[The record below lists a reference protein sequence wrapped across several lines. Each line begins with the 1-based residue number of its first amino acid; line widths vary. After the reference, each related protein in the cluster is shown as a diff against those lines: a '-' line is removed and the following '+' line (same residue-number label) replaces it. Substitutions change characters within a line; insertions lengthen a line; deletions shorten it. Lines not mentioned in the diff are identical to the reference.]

1 MILMRRLVQL
11 FTGFLVTASALAQPV
26 SLHPENPHYFLF
38 RGKSLAIISS
48 SEHYG
53 AVLNPAFDYIR
64 YLNTLQK
71 EGMVYT
77 RLFTGSYFEKDGSFG
92 IEKNTL
98 APASGKALVPW
109 KRSNEPGAAC
119 GGNKFDL
126 DKWDESYFAR
136 LRSFIS
142 EAGKRGIIVEITLF
156 TSIYDFWDIQPLNP
170 INNINIREPLTKENV
185 QTLKNE
191 TALKYQEDLTRKV
204 VRELKEYDN
213 LFYEIQNEPWA
224 DHSLS
229 IAPNS
234 EFLDNADFKLD
245 GHDWQKRID
254 IASQQSLEW
263 QKKISSIIDD
273 EERALANKHLIA
285 QNYSNFYYPVPE
297 VDPKVS
303 ILNFHYDYPLAVE
316 KNYSHQKVIG
326 FDESGFAGNADAT
339 YRKQAWKFII
349 AGGGLFNNLDYSFT
363 VGNEDGTAVNKAPGG
378 GSRELR
384 KQLKVLSDFFHSFDF
399 IRMHPHNGVVVLS
412 GSTFARVLA
421 EEGKQYAIY
430 ITKGPVSNLRL
441 NLPEGNYKAEWIS
454 TLNGSVMKN
463 EKIKHKGGELSLTS
477 PEFSEDIAL
486 KILRENNQTR
496 NER

>member
-1 MILMRRLVQL
+1 LLICTSFTCVL
-11 FTGFLVTASALAQPV
+11 FSQPI
-26 SLHPENPHYFLF
+26 SLNPENPHYFLF
-38 RGKSLAIISS
+38 HGKSLAIISS

-64 YLNTLQK
+64 YLNALQK

-77 RLFTGSYFEKDGSFG
+77 RLFTGTYYEREGSFG

-109 KRSNEPGAAC
+109 KRSPEPGAAC

-136 LRSFIS
+136 LRSFVS

-156 TSIYDFWDIQPLNP
+156 TSIYDFWNIQPLNP
-170 INNINIREPLTKENV
+170 LNNINIREPLTKENV
-185 QTLKNE
+185 QTMKNG
-191 TALKYQEDLTRKV
+191 TALKYQEDVTRKII
-204 VRELKEYDN
+204 RELKVFDN
-213 LFYEIQNEPWA
+213 VFYEIQNEPWA

-229 IAPNS
+229 FAPNS

-254 IASQQSLEW
+254 IADQQSLEW
-263 QKKISSIIDD
+263 QKKIASVIAD
-273 EERALANKHLIA
+273 EEKAFDSKHLIA

-297 VDPKVS
+297 VDPNIS
-303 ILNFHYDYPLAVE
+303 ILNFHYAYPLAVE
-316 KNYSHQKVIG
+316 KNYSHQRVIG
-326 FDESGFAGNADAT
+326 FDESGFAGKADAT

-363 VGNEDGTAVNKAPGG
+363 VGNEDGTAENKAPGG
-378 GSRELR
+378 GSPELR
-384 KQLKVLSDFFHSFDF
+384 KQLKVLSDYFHSFDF
-399 IRMHPHNGVVVLS
+399 IRMKPDNGVAELS
-412 GSTFARVLA
+412 RGSFARVLA

-430 ITKGPVSNLRL
+430 ITKGPVSNLMLKVPKPLPVPFVEFVLL
-441 NLPEGNYKAEWIS
+441 NRSN
-454 TLNGSVMKN
+454 
-463 EKIKHKGGELSLTS
+463 
-477 PEFSEDIAL
+477 
-486 KILRENNQTR
+486 
-496 NER
+496 